1 MKPQPSQKPGE
12 SMMMAAAMG
21 NKEAIAIR
29 DSWRFSI
36 PVRTVTREEFAAMA
50 TRNEVTFHG

>member
-1 MKPQPSQKPGE
+1 
-12 SMMMAAAMG
+12 MMMATAMG